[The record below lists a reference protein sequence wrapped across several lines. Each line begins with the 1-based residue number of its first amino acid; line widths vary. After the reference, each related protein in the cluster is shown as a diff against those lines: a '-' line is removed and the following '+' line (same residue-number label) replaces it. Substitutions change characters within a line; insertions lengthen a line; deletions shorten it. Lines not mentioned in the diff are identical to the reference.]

1 MKEFDED
8 LCMRSSYELLL
19 GKKTIDQLVAENDN
33 LHLIFSPEYKVV
45 VMEDDVY
52 DSLIDYFT
60 YTEEYEKCAE
70 LLKAKN
76 GSLPY
81 HP

>member
-1 MKEFDED
+1 MAEFDED
-8 LCMRSSYELLL
+8 SCMRSSYELLL
-19 GKKTIDQLVAENDN
+19 GKKTMDQLVSENDN
-33 LHLIFSPEYKVV
+33 LYLIFSPEYKVV

-70 LLKAKN
+70 ILKAKN
-76 GSLPY
+76 DCLPY